1 MNEELKQESNKSNGI
16 FDVNYYDNNIKSEED
31 ELSQK
36 GVRFKTAVDFLNYK
50 KQNNL
55 SEEEAEKKL
64 IEAYGIEKAKQVI
77 KDVEDIKKVG
87 KIYESE
93 IKKDITHNQI
103 AIAEELTKIILQHQD
118 IPYDLFAERFKNL
131 YSDMGY
137 STANILM
144 EVRKNLR
151 ESGYFKSGEVKK
163 TTSK

>member
-1 MNEELKQESNKSNGI
+1 MNKELKQESNKSNGI
-16 FDVNYYDNNIKSEED
+16 FDVNYYDNNLKREED

-55 SEEEAEKKL
+55 SEEEAEKRL

-93 IKKDITHNQI
+93 IKKDITHNEI
-103 AIAEELTKIILQHQD
+103 AIAEELTEIILQHQD
-118 IPYDLFAERFKNL
+118 IPYDLFAERFKTL

-151 ESGYFKSGEVKK
+151 KSGYFKSDEVK